1 MYCPKCDNTIEDNST
16 ECPFCGI
23 IIAKYRRAEAPH
35 PGAGAALPEKEAAP
49 AKIPYLWIGIAAA
62 VVILVFVMFKPKY
75 ASDMTVISF
84 PGKEPVTLSCDAQE
98 KCVVVYLAP
107 W

>member
-1 MYCPKCDNTIEDNST
+1 MYCPKCDSALEDNST

-23 IIAKYRRAEAPH
+23 VIAKYRRDDTLP
-35 PGAGAALPEKEAAP
+35 PGDGI
-49 AKIPYLWIGIAAA
+49 AKPDKREPPSKTPYLWIGIAAA
-62 VVILVFVMFKPKY
+62 AVILLFVILRPKY
-75 ASDMTVISF
+75 ASEMTVISF
-84 PGKEPVTLSCDAQE
+84 PGKEPVTLSCDGKE